1 MFKRI
6 YKVLLKAEFNHANLQ
21 QVNFDKYIY
30 GNMYLIPL
38 SSQPQ
43 IEFEFP
49 ANMNITSIHDL
60 ATMQFNFK

>member
-21 QVNFDKYIY
+21 QVNFDKYIWEY
-30 GNMYLIPL
+30 VPL